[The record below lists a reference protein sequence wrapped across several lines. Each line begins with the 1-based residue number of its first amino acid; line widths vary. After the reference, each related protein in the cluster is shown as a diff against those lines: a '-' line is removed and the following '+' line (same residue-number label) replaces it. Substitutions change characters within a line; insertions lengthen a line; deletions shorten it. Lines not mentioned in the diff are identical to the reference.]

1 MTPLAAVAVC
11 RAIERLTGKHPLIKW
26 VNDIY
31 LNGKKICGI
40 LCQRVSEDGRNDRV
54 IMGIGINV
62 TEPESG
68 FPEQIKGRAGAIFPS
83 EQSELCQRQR
93 FKNRLCAETVNEIY
107 GLFEKDSEQ
116 ILSEYKSKMF
126 LLGKEIDF
134 CQNGEVF
141 TAAAEQVCPDF
152 SLLVRLREGETKRLS
167 SGDVTLSEE
176 ALRQD

>member
-1 MTPLAAVAVC
+1 MAVC

-40 LCQRVSEDGRNDRV
+40 LCQRVLEGGRNERV
-54 IMGIGINV
+54 IIGIGINV

-68 FPEQIKGRAGAIFPS
+68 FPEQIKGLAGAIFPS
-83 EQSELCQRQR
+83 EQSELCQRRR

-134 CQNGEVF
+134 CQNGEIF
-141 TAAAEQVCPDF
+141 KATAEDIARDF

-167 SGDVTLSEE
+167 SGDVTLSEKK
-176 ALRQD
+176 LRQD